1 MRKNFIYF
9 VLVPLFLLFLCI
21 YLFADKWIENSI
33 EEAGEEIIGARVEI
47 DGLKLSFFPLGIE
60 WKAMRVANPNA
71 TWENLFE
78 TKKVKFA
85 MDVNQLLRNK
95 YIIETIEVHNLIVGT
110 KRTTDGALPE
120 GKKKQSIISSAE
132 RNFTKLAEDA
142 LKKTLGSNPIFDI
155 NKLKKGFNP
164 DSLIA
169 GFDIKTVNNIDSLK
183 KKVDKAVVQWNGI
196 KNDFERTKSRV
207 VEIES
212 NIKAINVNE
221 LNNAQNILSAVTTVD
236 KAISSLNEINSTI
249 TKTTKTASDYIN
261 LTASSIDSIEK
272 FVKYDFDRIK
282 NAARIPTISTPGV
295 AQLLVGSEMFER
307 IKKYLYWVD
316 LARSNIKKYSPEPE
330 IEKPLRFE
338 GQNIKFPIERGY
350 PKLWIKN
357 VLLTY
362 GDEDKSNVNTI
373 KAKGEAKN
381 ITDNQMVTGLPMTIA
396 LEGAG
401 DDVRKLSLTGL
412 FDRRKN
418 IPLDEYTAK
427 LAGVPVGEFK
437 IGKSDFLPSTVKD
450 AVLTTALKISV
461 PGNEFDSK
469 INFNLSNVSVNFE
482 AAPKNIAESI
492 VHEVLKS
499 IKEFNLELKLWTTS
513 GEFEVALA
521 TNLDELISKKLV
533 DVIGVEFQKLQ
544 DDLKRKFYSYIQQE
558 KEKFEKQYG
567 FKITEIKN
575 QIDSYQ
581 TIIADKTNF
590 IEAKKKELTAK
601 LEKEKNNFI
610 EDKIKDIFK
619 KR

>member
-21 YLFADKWIENSI
+21 YLFADKWIEANI
-33 EEAGEEIIGARVEI
+33 EEAGEEIIGAKVEI

-60 WKAMRVANPNA
+60 WKAMRVANPNS

-85 MDVNQLLRNK
+85 MDVNQLIRNK

-110 KRTTDGALPE
+110 KRTTDGALQE
-120 GKKKQSIISSAE
+120 GKKRQSIISSAE

-169 GFDIKTVNNIDSLK
+169 GFDIKTVKNIDSLK
-183 KKVDKAVVQWNGI
+183 KKVDKAVVQWSGI
-196 KNDFERTKSRV
+196 KYDFEKTKSRI

-236 KAISSLNEINSTI
+236 KAISSVNEINSTI

-295 AQLLVGSEMFER
+295 AQLLVGSEMYER

-330 IEKPLRFE
+330 IEKPSRFE

-357 VLLTY
+357 ILLTY
-362 GDEDKSNVNTI
+362 GDDDKANVNTI

-381 ITDNQMVTGLPMTIA
+381 ITDNQMVTGFPMTIA

-461 PGNEFDSK
+461 PGDEFDSK
-469 INFNLSNVSVNFE
+469 INFSLSNVVVNFD

-492 VHEVLKS
+492 VQEVLKVLR
-499 IKEFNLELKLWTTS
+499 ILMLN
-513 GEFEVALA
+513 
-521 TNLDELISKKLV
+521 
-533 DVIGVEFQKLQ
+533 
-544 DDLKRKFYSYIQQE
+544 
-558 KEKFEKQYG
+558 
-567 FKITEIKN
+567 
-575 QIDSYQ
+575 
-581 TIIADKTNF
+581 
-590 IEAKKKELTAK
+590 
-601 LEKEKNNFI
+601 
-610 EDKIKDIFK
+610 
-619 KR
+619 